1 MWVVG
6 TESGPQVETLT
17 NTGSSELAINSVAI
31 TGANAA
37 DFDQSNTCSSSLGA
51 GASCTLS
58 VTFTPS
64 QFGQRIASITITDD
78 AMVSSQALSLSGVG
92 GNSGPNATLSPTS
105 LILGNQDVDTTSPAR
120 PVTLSNYGTATLSV
134 TGITASTNFGQTN
147 TCNSTLASGAN
158 CTINVTFTPSQT
170 GNLTGTLS
178 VADNA
183 PGGPHT
189 VALSGTGTTGTTTK
203 DTLTG
208 YCWGGVHHGAPNQ
221 CGTGQNLTECPVG
234 APAITPHD
242 GCRLPSTCQRLVDLS
257 RTCSFRT
264 YSGQSGN
271 GYCVVRY

>member
-1 MWVVG
+1 MPPTLNLAPANLSFSVWVVG

-147 TCNSTLASGAN
+147 TCNS
-158 CTINVTFTPSQT
+158 
-170 GNLTGTLS
+170 LS
-178 VADNA
+178 H
-183 PGGPHT
+183 PERT
-189 VALSGTGTTGTTTK
+189 ALSM
-203 DTLTG
+203 
-208 YCWGGVHHGAPNQ
+208 
-221 CGTGQNLTECPVG
+221 
-234 APAITPHD
+234 
-242 GCRLPSTCQRLVDLS
+242 
-257 RTCSFRT
+257 
-264 YSGQSGN
+264 
-271 GYCVVRY
+271 